1 MIDRVGCRI
10 AHAAGNR
17 LVVEALHVLHGEF
30 ASRDV
35 GTYLLDYAVMIH
47 QGFGDPAIKR
57 WLRQI
62 PQADFLRAPFAAD
75 VVQGAMKLSIGIKF
89 WFFSR
94 CHTFTRF
101 AVRCRPRYVRESARP
116 VLLSPYSVTGTGW

>member
-35 GTYLLDYAVMIH
+35 GTYLLDYAVTID

-57 WLRQI
+57 RLRQ
-62 PQADFLRAPFAAD
+62 
-75 VVQGAMKLSIGIKF
+75 KS
-89 WFFSR
+89 
-94 CHTFTRF
+94 
-101 AVRCRPRYVRESARP
+101 
-116 VLLSPYSVTGTGW
+116 